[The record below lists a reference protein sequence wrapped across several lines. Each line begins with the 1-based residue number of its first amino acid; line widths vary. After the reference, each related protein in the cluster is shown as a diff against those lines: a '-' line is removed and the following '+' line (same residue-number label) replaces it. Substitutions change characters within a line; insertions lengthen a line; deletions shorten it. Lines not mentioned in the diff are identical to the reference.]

1 MKQSGQTRPQPEVAA
16 VAFAERDVQLVKAA
30 DEIGRR
36 VANPAGE
43 IHLFAS
49 DAAPRPH
56 QAAHGFEGLA
66 RIRQVHQDEPG
77 VGEVERPFGEPRRV
91 RVAHAKLDVRHPARF
106 RLLSRLLDLRGT
118 IIDSDNRTAR
128 PDFVGE
134 PAGDIAAAAPDLD
147 DAEAF
152 PQARP
157 TQKRLAIRPVNLLQQ
172 PQPLDLAASGRQ
184 DVTLGVPGHACE
196 LVGLGR
202 TSARAIQKEATGGPL
217 TELGPPAARL
227 EENTPRRARTY
238 NLRFRR
244 PMLYPI
250 ELGVPRC
257 NRLRQII
264 LRPRS
269 FSRRQ

>member
-1 MKQSGQTRPQPEVAA
+1 MASTSAWLASCSRTSSGANSRKVKLQEPLLFAADRERKICRDFRREAGGLKQSGQTRPQPEVAA

-66 RIRQVHQDEPG
+66 RICQVHQHEPG
-77 VGEVERPFGEPRRV
+77 IGEVERPFGEPRRV
-91 RVAHAKLDVRHPARF
+91 RVAHAKLDVRQTARF
-106 RLLSRLLDLRGT
+106 GLLSRLLDLRGT

-157 TQKRLAIRPVNLLQQ
+157 TQKR
-172 PQPLDLAASGRQ
+172 SG
-184 DVTLGVPGHACE
+184 
-196 LVGLGR
+196 
-202 TSARAIQKEATGGPL
+202 
-217 TELGPPAARL
+217 
-227 EENTPRRARTY
+227 Y
-238 NLRFRR
+238 
-244 PMLYPI
+244 
-250 ELGVPRC
+250 
-257 NRLRQII
+257 
-264 LRPRS
+264 
-269 FSRRQ
+269 